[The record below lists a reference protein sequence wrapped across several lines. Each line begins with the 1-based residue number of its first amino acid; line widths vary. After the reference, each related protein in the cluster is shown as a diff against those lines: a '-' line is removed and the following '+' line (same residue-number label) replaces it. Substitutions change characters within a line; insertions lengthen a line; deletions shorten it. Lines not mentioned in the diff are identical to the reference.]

1 MQQVTLGALKKGH
14 KATVH
19 NALTFQTYVNTHHT
33 FNYAFNENETLPL
46 NAVTKW
52 NYMETRAWKTCS
64 VTSQRS
70 GKRMKH
76 LTEYSLPSRVFGVS
90 LSMNEC
96 ELTAAL
102 CLNQTGPAQI
112 SRYSERSTV
121 SRSTCSVEWPNYR
134 DLFMAAW
141 LCRFSVPD
149 TCGDVLFTK
158 KNHCYTNYKYA
169 YTS

>member
-1 MQQVTLGALKKGH
+1 
-14 KATVH
+14 
-19 NALTFQTYVNTHHT
+19 
-33 FNYAFNENETLPL
+33 
-46 NAVTKW
+46 
-52 NYMETRAWKTCS
+52 METRAWKTCS

-141 LCRFSVPD
+141 LCTFSVPD

-158 KNHCYTNYKYA
+158 KIIVIQITNMHILANVLLSVVLVYF
-169 YTS
+169 